1 MIQVVPFANKIEFP
15 VSHCETWEL
24 GWWGLEANLLPIVEN
39 HMVPA
44 YIEAITCIHVDMH
57 CGFESCVY
65 FVTSTEEE
73 NGGNWGMMADLLCV
87 EGAAIDEG
95 LVGLAQ
101 NRVERFLY
109 IEEEE
114 RIW

>member
-1 MIQVVPFANKIEFP
+1 
-15 VSHCETWEL
+15 
-24 GWWGLEANLLPIVEN
+24 
-39 HMVPA
+39 MVPA
-44 YIEAITCIHVDMH
+44 DIETITCVHVDVH

-114 RIW
+114 RI